1 MPESSD
7 SYDAVCFG
15 ALNADVIF
23 IVDKIPQ
30 KDEETYV
37 LDAKVSSGGSAAN
50 TASALASFGNR
61 VAFVGGVGKDEYG
74 EMLVSELRRSG
85 VVPFLTEGR
94 RSGKAIVLVN
104 TAGDRAILVDPGVN
118 DEINSFPKV
127 KGKILHLT
135 SFVCRTSDAPFLA
148 QLKAASVF
156 DVVSLDPGMI
166 YAERSDVWRLIEKC
180 SIFLPNAR
188 EVEKITGFDYRR
200 GAEKIVSRMKNG
212 VVVVKLGSKGC
223 YATDGKTELKIP
235 AFEVKVIDTT
245 GAGDA
250 FNAGFLH
257 AWLKGY
263 SLEICMKAGNF
274 VAAHSIQ
281 HYGARNFPDL
291 NDLKAF
297 LDSL

>member
-1 MPESSD
+1 MPENSD
-7 SYDAVCFG
+7 NYDAVCFG

-23 IVDKIPQ
+23 VVDKIPG

-37 LDAKVSSGGSAAN
+37 LDVKVSSGGSAAN
-50 TASALASFGNR
+50 TASALANFGNR

-74 EMLVSELRRSG
+74 EMLIKELRKFG
-85 VVPFLTEGR
+85 VVPFLTEGN

-104 TAGDRAILVDPGVN
+104 SIGDRAILVDPGANDGVN
-118 DEINSFPKV
+118 DFPEV

-135 SFVCRTSDAPFLA
+135 SFICRTTDAPFLA
-148 QLKAASVF
+148 QLKAADRF

-166 YAERSDVWRLIEKC
+166 YAERSDIWKLIEKC
-180 SIFLPNAR
+180 TILLPNAR
-188 EVEKITGFDYRR
+188 EVEKITGLDYRR
-200 GAEKIVSRMKNG
+200 GAEKIVNRMKNG
-212 VVVVKLGSKGC
+212 VVVVKLGNKGC
-223 YATDGKTELKIP
+223 YATDGKTELRLP
-235 AFEVKVIDTT
+235 AFDVKVIDTT